1 MNTDEVRKMKN
12 KVLKIIAAIVIVL
25 ETALIVFLGFIVN
38 AENSEKTET
47 EVFRESKN
55 GQQVVICQVGEPDF
69 PFGYAHY
76 KVYGPSDFSVDV
88 ADDGGKGSYEVTWQ
102 ADSVTVTFCGEEQ
115 SDAVYVLPFEAK

>member
-1 MNTDEVRKMKN
+1 MKN
-12 KVLKIIAAIVIVL
+12 KALKVITAIVIVL
-25 ETALIVFLGFIVN
+25 ETALIIFLGFIVN
-38 AENSEKTET
+38 KDNTDKTEV

-88 ADDGGKGSYEVTWQ
+88 ADDGGKGSYEVSWQ
-102 ADSVTVTFCGEEQ
+102 ADSVTVTFRGEEQ
-115 SDAVYVLPFEAK
+115 SDAVYVLPFEVK